1 MLCFLEA
8 EEAVMVA
15 ALGHL
20 SEYSPV
26 WKNTN
31 ESRFSIGL
39 KAIVRLVFVLYYGRL
54 NNLKTL
60 FADKNDNLKTIAKP
74 AC

>member
-1 MLCFLEA
+1 
-8 EEAVMVA
+8 MVA
-15 ALGHL
+15 ASGHL

-26 WKNTN
+26 QNNKNERSQYWFEGYN
-31 ESRFSIGL
+31 KISIFSL
-39 KAIVRLVFVLYYGRL
+39 LWDVEEFKS
-54 NNLKTL
+54 L